1 MVLIPDAVNICQFQA
16 SSSGVNKM
24 KLLGADF
31 IPWQHKLLPT
41 PIHLLLVGCFASGFL
56 LCSGI
61 NFQVQHPRCRLQTK
75 ENKPKLHLN
84 NPVLLFYTLKNCKM
98 GIFWS
103 GEWIRSNNSIFWH
116 ILWHDE
122 LIVKT
127 SGKLSALH
135 GNLAAQRHQGS
146 AVLL

>member
-61 NFQVQHPRCRLQTK
+61 NFNIPDADYRLKKINRNYTSIIQ
-75 ENKPKLHLN
+75 
-84 NPVLLFYTLKNCKM
+84 FYCSTL
-98 GIFWS
+98 
-103 GEWIRSNNSIFWH
+103 
-116 ILWHDE
+116 
-122 LIVKT
+122 
-127 SGKLSALH
+127 
-135 GNLAAQRHQGS
+135 
-146 AVLL
+146 